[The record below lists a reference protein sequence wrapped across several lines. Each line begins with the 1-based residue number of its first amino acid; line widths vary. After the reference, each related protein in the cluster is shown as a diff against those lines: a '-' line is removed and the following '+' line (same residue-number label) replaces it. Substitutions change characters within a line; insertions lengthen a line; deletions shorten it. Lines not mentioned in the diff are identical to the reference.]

1 MRNCEKN
8 YKRPELSRISN
19 QNDISVRTLIRT
31 KSKLVENGIVQP
43 KLFFGGNRLTQLL
56 IISRNELAE
65 LYNKLP
71 FIESFELSGHN
82 EDIFW
87 LSLVSI
93 FPSDFRTIYSVYKD
107 VAEVFLVLNKKQI
120 KILKTDDIKNTQLIT
135 NFIQNN

>member
-1 MRNCEKN
+1 M
-8 YKRPELSRISN
+8 
-19 QNDISVRTLIRT
+19 
-31 KSKLVENGIVQP
+31 
-43 KLFFGGNRLTQLL
+43 
-56 IISRNELAE
+56 E

-107 VAEVFLVLNKKQI
+107 IAEVFLVLNKKQI
-120 KILKTDDIKNTQLIT
+120 KILKADDIKNTQLIT